1 MALITCVH
9 CGKTISDTAEN
20 CIHCGKSLKVQET
33 LNSKSD
39 KPKEKKDFYKI
50 EESERQVLY
59 DEFKKEYKSIS
70 NQMEKEAKVHKTLLT
85 LAFVSFLA
93 VFIDFVFIFTFG
105 KNLLDVPEPETF
117 AFVINFAPLGVFFIA
132 FFALLI
138 VIKFKSKEYKKTEF
152 VFLKAYK
159 KWLNEVKSID
169 YMPMFDNMSE
179 EKEFEELDIT
189 DLDLK

>member
-1 MALITCVH
+1 MALITCEH

-20 CIHCGKSLKVQET
+20 CIHCGKSLKGQET
-33 LNSKSD
+33 LNEKSD

-50 EESERQVLY
+50 EESERQAFY

-70 NQMEKEAKVHKTLLT
+70 NQMEKEEKVHKTLLT
-85 LAFVSFLA
+85 LAFVSLLA
-93 VFIDFVFIFTFG
+93 IVIDFIFIFAFG

-117 AFVINFAPLGVFFIA
+117 AFVINFVPFGVFFIA

-138 VIKFKSKEYKKTEF
+138 VAKFKTKEYKKTKL
-152 VFLKAYK
+152 VCLKAYK
-159 KWLNEVKSID
+159 TWLENVKSID
-169 YMPMFDNMSE
+169 FIPMFENMSE
-179 EKEFEELDIT
+179 EKEFEELDIS